1 MPTNLKTVT
10 WNKEFERALSSYISS
25 NFHHISKKKLR
36 EYFFSAPFDTDH
48 EKLVYALSQFD
59 FSFLHNNVYDV
70 LNVLDAEEYFVI
82 DEDGNS
88 GLLRR
93 SASSVA
99 VYLNGQKQTIEFSEV
114 EVLKKLT
121 ILFITKEFE
130 NKDEIRSRARHLNFF
145 TSIGSTKFLG
155 IAIASSF
162 SNILGLV
169 SSIYIMVVYDRVLPN
184 QAEHSLYALSIGV
197 AVAIIFDLV
206 LKFIRSA
213 LIELANKKS
222 QDRVTEELFE
232 QYVEHV
238 NVSNSRSTGALSTIS
253 RDYEN
258 YREFVS
264 SATITALIDFPF
276 IFVFIAVM
284 YFISGPL
291 YLVPM
296 IAVPLLLISII
307 LTQPLLLALSKK
319 LSSANITK
327 QAALLEI
334 LTGLDEIRVN
344 GAYAIM
350 KRRFL
355 TQATNQQALA
365 QRSKKLSEFNGNLI
379 ALTQQ
384 MAQVAI
390 IVYGYHLFVTNQIT
404 MGAIIASVIL
414 SGKTLQPLAK
424 IAQTLSKSNGA
435 LMAYRNVKEFLE
447 LPRFRKVSNSSAL
460 TSNDYPILS
469 FSNLTFRYDENSPP
483 IFQNLD
489 LNFNSGE
496 KVAIIGRNGAG
507 KSTLIKLAAGILRPE
522 TGSITINGLSISSF
536 ERADAKDMVGLV
548 NQNPWLF
555 SGTLRDNLTMGMSFY
570 SDEQL
575 LLALNA
581 SGATLG
587 DNVAEILD
595 FPISDSGSN
604 LSGGQ
609 KQAISIARVLLNDPK
624 VVLLDE
630 PTSALDAVTE
640 QEFLRSIK
648 TKFSKMT
655 ALFVTHKPE
664 VVAMCDKVVVLD
676 KGKIS
681 WAGTKDKYFEMLKQ
695 KRANNV

>member
-213 LIELANKKS
+213 LIEIANKKS

-536 ERADAKDMVGLV
+536 EQADAKDMVGLV

-587 DNVAEILD
+587 ENVAEILD